1 MYFKE
6 IDLTNFR
13 NYENQRIDFHHKVN
27 IIIGENAQGKTNLL
41 EALYIMSLGKSF
53 RTSKD
58 NEMIR
63 FGSDLARVK
72 TLSEKDGEDLSIEI
86 GLIKNKKS
94 LKIDG
99 IKKSR
104 LSELLENVYVVI
116 FSPDDLRI
124 VKEEPEK
131 RRKFI
136 DRELCQL
143 KPVYYDSLSKY
154 KKALSQRNFLLKEER
169 VDLSVL
175 DIWDIELAKYG
186 AKIIAYRGD
195 FIEKLREISRKIHR
209 DLTEG
214 RERLDLHYESD
225 IPLEKNGTTDIP
237 KKDFGIR
244 ESFSENSVPKKQ
256 KSALPAEGSSKDI
269 TAVRDNFYHILKES
283 RKNDL
288 KRRTTLRGPHRDD
301 LRIEIDNIDVRNFGS
316 QGQQRTSALSLKLV
330 ELMLIEEETG
340 EKPILLLDDVLSEL
354 DKTRQRQLITSF
366 GDVQIFI
373 TATELSDE
381 ITSQLED
388 YAIFT
393 VKKGA
398 VSREDCKK

>member
-1 MYFKE
+1 MC
-6 IDLTNFR
+6 R
-13 NYENQRIDFHHKVN
+13 SHR
-27 IIIGENAQGKTNLL
+27 
-41 EALYIMSLGKSF
+41 
-53 RTSKD
+53 
-58 NEMIR
+58 
-63 FGSDLARVK
+63 
-72 TLSEKDGEDLSIEI
+72 
-86 GLIKNKKS
+86 
-94 LKIDG
+94 
-99 IKKSR
+99 R
-104 LSELLENVYVVI
+104 LN
-116 FSPDDLRI
+116 
-124 VKEEPEK
+124 
-131 RRKFI
+131 
-136 DRELCQL
+136 
-143 KPVYYDSLSKY
+143 
-154 KKALSQRNFLLKEER
+154 
-169 VDLSVL
+169 
-175 DIWDIELAKYG
+175 
-186 AKIIAYRGD
+186 
-195 FIEKLREISRKIHR
+195 
-209 DLTEG
+209 
-214 RERLDLHYESD
+214 
-225 IPLEKNGTTDIP
+225 
-237 KKDFGIR
+237 
-244 ESFSENSVPKKQ
+244 PKKQ

-269 TAVRDNFYHILKES
+269 TAVRDNFYHILKEN

-316 QGQQRTSALSLKLV
+316 QGQQRTSALSLKLA

>member
-143 KPVYYDSLSKY
+143 KPVYYDSLS
-154 KKALSQRNFLLKEER
+154 
-169 VDLSVL
+169 
-175 DIWDIELAKYG
+175 
-186 AKIIAYRGD
+186 
-195 FIEKLREISRKIHR
+195 
-209 DLTEG
+209 
-214 RERLDLHYESD
+214 
-225 IPLEKNGTTDIP
+225 
-237 KKDFGIR
+237 
-244 ESFSENSVPKKQ
+244 
-256 KSALPAEGSSKDI
+256 
-269 TAVRDNFYHILKES
+269 
-283 RKNDL
+283 
-288 KRRTTLRGPHRDD
+288 
-301 LRIEIDNIDVRNFGS
+301 
-316 QGQQRTSALSLKLV
+316 
-330 ELMLIEEETG
+330 
-340 EKPILLLDDVLSEL
+340 
-354 DKTRQRQLITSF
+354 
-366 GDVQIFI
+366 
-373 TATELSDE
+373 
-381 ITSQLED
+381 
-388 YAIFT
+388 
-393 VKKGA
+393 
-398 VSREDCKK
+398 

>member
-186 AKIIAYRGD
+186 ARIIAYRGG
-195 FIEKLREISRKIHR
+195 FYRKAERDQQKNSPGSHR
-209 DLTEG
+209 RAGKTG
-214 RERLDLHYESD
+214 
-225 IPLEKNGTTDIP
+225 
-237 KKDFGIR
+237 
-244 ESFSENSVPKKQ
+244 
-256 KSALPAEGSSKDI
+256 SAL
-269 TAVRDNFYHILKES
+269 
-283 RKNDL
+283 
-288 KRRTTLRGPHRDD
+288 
-301 LRIEIDNIDVRNFGS
+301 
-316 QGQQRTSALSLKLV
+316 
-330 ELMLIEEETG
+330 
-340 EKPILLLDDVLSEL
+340 
-354 DKTRQRQLITSF
+354 
-366 GDVQIFI
+366 
-373 TATELSDE
+373 
-381 ITSQLED
+381 
-388 YAIFT
+388 
-393 VKKGA
+393 
-398 VSREDCKK
+398 